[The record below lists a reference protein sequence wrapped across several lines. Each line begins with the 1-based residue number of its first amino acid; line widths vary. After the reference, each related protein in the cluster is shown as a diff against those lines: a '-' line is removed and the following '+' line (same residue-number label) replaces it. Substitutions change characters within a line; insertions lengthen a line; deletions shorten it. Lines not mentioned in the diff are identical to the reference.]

1 MKQYK
6 TPFYKTDFYI
16 TGAEARKSHTDP
28 TQYKFTKVS
37 GWGLTLEAPNG
48 DIIEIGLDRRP
59 TRWKVTE
66 RTTGL
71 LLCSTDYNT
80 REQAQAAL
88 TPELLQKVADELKK
102 PHTLRII
109 NALAD
114 YILQEGTNKCF

>member
-16 TGAEARKSHTDP
+16 TGAEKRQRHTDP
-28 TQYKFTKVS
+28 AKYKFTKVS

-59 TRWKVTE
+59 KQWKITE

-71 LLCSTDYNT
+71 LLTLDTYST
-80 REQAQAAL
+80 REQVQAAIS
-88 TPELLQKVADELKK
+88 PELLQKVADELKK

-109 NALAD
+109 NELAD
-114 YILQEGTNKCF
+114 YILQEGATER

>member
-6 TPFYKTDFYI
+6 TAFYKTDFYI

-28 TQYKFTKVS
+28 IKHKFTKVS

-59 TRWKVTE
+59 KQWKVTE

-71 LLCSTDYNT
+71 LLLSTDYNT

-88 TPELLQKVADELKK
+88 TPELLQRIADKLKE
-102 PHTLRII
+102 PHTLR
-109 NALAD
+109 LANELAN
-114 YILQEGTNKCF
+114 YILQEGANR

>member
-16 TGAEARKSHTDP
+16 TGAEKRQRHTDP
-28 TQYKFTKVS
+28 IQYKFTKVS

-59 TRWKVTE
+59 TRWKVTAD
-66 RTTGL
+66 RLKNPDT
-71 LLCSTDYNT
+71 
-80 REQAQAAL
+80 
-88 TPELLQKVADELKK
+88 LQIA
-102 PHTLRII
+102 

-114 YILQEGTNKCF
+114 YILQEGATEK

>member
-16 TGAEARKSHTDP
+16 TGAEKRQRHTDP
-28 TQYKFTKVS
+28 IQYKFTKVS

-71 LLCSTDYNT
+71 LLLSSDYST
-80 REQAQAAL
+80 REEAQKAI
-88 TPELLQKVADELKK
+88 TPDLLQATADRLKN
-102 PHTLRII
+102 PDTLQIA

-114 YILQEGTNKCF
+114 YILQEGATER

>member
-28 TQYKFTKVS
+28 IKHKFTKVS

-71 LLCSTDYNT
+71 APLSSDYST
-80 REQAQAAL
+80 REEAL
-88 TPELLQKVADELKK
+88 RAITPDFLQ
-102 PHTLRII
+102 
-109 NALAD
+109 NLAD
-114 YILQEGTNKCF
+114 CLKNPAIIDVANKLNNHILKGGSK